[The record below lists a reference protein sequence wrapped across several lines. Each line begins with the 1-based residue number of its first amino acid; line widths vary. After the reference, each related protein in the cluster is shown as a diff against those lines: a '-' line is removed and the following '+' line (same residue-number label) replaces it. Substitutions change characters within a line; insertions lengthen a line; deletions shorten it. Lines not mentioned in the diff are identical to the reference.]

1 MEKEIY
7 LPIKGYEG
15 FYKVSNLGNIMSDD
29 RFVPDGRTEK
39 FRKLKGKVIKFSK
52 GNYYSVSLSKNK
64 IKKRHLV
71 HRLVCESF
79 LEKLENKNIVN
90 HKDSN
95 RYNNNVE
102 NLEWCTSKENYEHAK
117 CKGNIVSYWAGK
129 KRSNETIEK
138 IRKSKIGVPSK
149 KIGTT
154 VSDEVRLKISN
165 KLKGKT
171 PWNKG
176 LKTKNNILK

>member
-1 MEKEIY
+1 M
-7 LPIKGYEG
+7 
-15 FYKVSNLGNIMSDD
+15 
-29 RFVPDGRTEK
+29 
-39 FRKLKGKVIKFSK
+39 
-52 GNYYSVSLSKNK
+52 
-64 IKKRHLV
+64 

-79 LEKLENKNIVN
+79 FEKVENKNIVN

-102 NLEWCTSKENYEHAK
+102 NLEWCTHKENYAHAK
-117 CKGNIVSYWAGK
+117 KNGNIVSYWTGK

-138 IRKSKIGVPSK
+138 MRKSKIGVPSK

-154 VSDEVRLKISN
+154 VSDDVRLKISN
-165 KLKGKT
+165 TLKGNI

-176 LKTKNNILK
+176 LKTKITYL